1 MENELFKVIINNGAW
16 AVLFVWLLIDT
27 RKESKAREES
37 LKEEN
42 RKREETLREETRI
55 REEKLQE
62 IINKNQEVISE
73 LAEKFDV
80 VENIQEDVKD
90 IKIKLDKER

>member
-1 MENELFKVIINNGAW
+1 MENEFLKTIASQGAW

-27 RKESKAREES
+27 RKESKAREE
-37 LKEEN
+37 
-42 RKREETLREETRI
+42 
-55 REEKLQE
+55 KLQN

-80 VENIQEDVKD
+80 VEDIQADVTD
-90 IKIKLDKER
+90 IKIKLDKVG

>member
-1 MENELFKVIINNGAW
+1 MENELLKTIVSQGAW

-27 RKESKAREES
+27 RKESK
-37 LKEEN
+37 
-42 RKREETLREETRI
+42 T
-55 REEKLQE
+55 REEKLQS

-80 VENIQEDVKD
+80 VEDIQADVTD
-90 IKIKLDKER
+90 IKIKLDKVG

>member
-1 MENELFKVIINNGAW
+1 MENEILKIIAGQGVF

-27 RKESKAREES
+27 RKESK
-37 LKEEN
+37 
-42 RKREETLREETRI
+42 T

-62 IINKNQEVISE
+62 IISENQTVISE

-80 VENIQEDVKD
+80 VENIRGCKRYKN
-90 IKIKLDKER
+90 KIRKGGLI

>member
-1 MENELFKVIINNGAW
+1 MESEVFKVIVSQGSW
-16 AVLFVWLLIDT
+16 AVLFVWLLMDT
-27 RKESKAREES
+27 RKESK
-37 LKEEN
+37 
-42 RKREETLREETRI
+42 T

-62 IINKNQEVISE
+62 IISKNQTVISE

-90 IKIKLDKER
+90 IKIKLEKVG

>member
-1 MENELFKVIINNGAW
+1 MENEILKTIVNNGAW

-27 RKESKAREES
+27 RKESKAREE
-37 LKEEN
+37 
-42 RKREETLREETRI
+42 
-55 REEKLQE
+55 KLQG

-80 VENIQEDVKD
+80 VESIQQDVTD
-90 IKIKLDKER
+90 IKVKLEKVG

>member
-1 MENELFKVIINNGAW
+1 MENEFLKVIAGQGVF

-27 RKESKAREES
+27 RKESKS
-37 LKEEN
+37 
-42 RKREETLREETRI
+42 

>member
-1 MENELFKVIINNGAW
+1 MENELIKTIVNNGVW

-27 RKESKAREES
+27 RKESKAREE
-37 LKEEN
+37 
-42 RKREETLREETRI
+42 
-55 REEKLQE
+55 KLQS

-80 VENIQEDVKD
+80 VENIQQDVTD
-90 IKIKLDKER
+90 IKVKLEKVG

>member
-1 MENELFKVIINNGAW
+1 MENELLKTIISQGAW
-16 AVLFVWLLIDT
+16 AVLFVWLFIDT
-27 RKESKAREES
+27 RKESKS
-37 LKEEN
+37 
-42 RKREETLREETRI
+42 
-55 REEKLQE
+55 REEKLQG

-90 IKIKLDKER
+90 IKIKLEKER

>member
-1 MENELFKVIINNGAW
+1 METEILKTIVSQGAW

-27 RKESKAREES
+27 RKESKAREE
-37 LKEEN
+37 
-42 RKREETLREETRI
+42 
-55 REEKLQE
+55 KLQS

-80 VENIQEDVKD
+80 VEDIQSDVTD
-90 IKIKLDKER
+90 IKIKLDKVG